1 MLAWAI
7 PNASSKAWH
16 PDSPGDQVR
25 SFNQQI
31 CRESQDSKFP
41 LASCNPSRLRF
52 ASVAGSHFNQACR
65 ALLVG
70 VPHTDASL
78 TVDGHLH
85 LERLQAKDAQFHSA
99 CVNGIKWRVIPC
111 AVAERFQ
118 EIASLAQAA
127 GNASGQIQK
136 AEGELQLARQ
146 VLRSMDLWRQKTKK
160 DSVRWSDIQAE
171 VMRSRPPETSTA
183 PFLFTFM
190 MKCSG
195 GRDGHFFTESD
206 MYIRSHGW
214 PARTMGGD
222 FYDAL
227 AAAKAHFPAHAF
239 EIRLL
244 RARQVHQRHRCQ
256 ARHHQQGVPQEGGQ
270 GVLQA
275 QAVLDNLAHPLRPE
289 IALKLLG
296 ELQCNLASWV
306 LDKREAFHC
315 RTCRSKRGASPAAPC
330 LCQFKNRVIVDTL
343 GHAI

>member
-1 MLAWAI
+1 MDLPEDVASMVEKSLNKARNGSLVQAMEGLYADLEKRGLLYTQVIHCSCIGIHPSNRDGAGVSASHVHELISDIAGLGYSECEFKGLAI
-7 PNASSKAWH
+7 EIH

-41 LASCNPSRLRF
+41 LAPCDPSRLRF

-65 ALLVG
+65 ALLAG

-136 AEGELQLARQ
+136 AEGELQLARR

-171 VMRSRPPETSTA
+171 VMRSRPPGASTV

-190 MKCSG
+190 LKCSG
-195 GRDGHFFTESD
+195 G
-206 MYIRSHGW
+206 
-214 PARTMGGD
+214 
-222 FYDAL
+222 
-227 AAAKAHFPAHAF
+227 
-239 EIRLL
+239 
-244 RARQVHQRHRCQ
+244 
-256 ARHHQQGVPQEGGQ
+256 
-270 GVLQA
+270 
-275 QAVLDNLAHPLRPE
+275 
-289 IALKLLG
+289 
-296 ELQCNLASWV
+296 
-306 LDKREAFHC
+306 
-315 RTCRSKRGASPAAPC
+315 
-330 LCQFKNRVIVDTL
+330 
-343 GHAI
+343 